1 MQEISLP
8 ITADLCYTEVRNDQE
23 VTAMSFFELAKNR
36 YSVRSFKN
44 EPISQ
49 EHMALILEAG
59 RIAPTAC
66 NNQPQKIYIA
76 KSEESRKKLASVCR
90 CTFDAPVILVVCYD
104 RTRDWKN
111 KLQPGLESG
120 ETDAAI
126 VCTHM
131 MLQAADLGI
140 GTCWVGY
147 FSPTTVAEVLELP
160 ENITVSALLPMGYPA
175 EDAQPLPLHSQF
187 RDMGDM
193 VEEI

>member
-1 MQEISLP
+1 MTFQ
-8 ITADLCYTEVRNDQE
+8 
-23 VTAMSFFELAKNR
+23 ELAHAR

-44 EPISQ
+44 QPI
-49 EHMALILEAG
+49 EEEKMNLILEAG

-66 NNQPQKIYIA
+66 NNQPQKIYVA

-111 KLQPGLESG
+111 KLMPGYESG

-131 MLQAADLGI
+131 MLQAFELGI
-140 GTCWVGY
+140 GSCWVGY
-147 FSPTTVAEVLELP
+147 FNAQAVSEVLDLP

-175 EDAQPLPLHSQF
+175 DKAEPLPLHTQYREF
-187 RDMGDM
+187 EDTIT
-193 VEEI
+193 EI